1 MQCPTCTAVLGS
13 RGAPWAKAQR
23 WRELVVGPSDAYS
36 SGRRSLVV
44 EWAEVGGE
52 KGMQSVAE
60 EEAGKKSGAS

>member
-1 MQCPTCTAVLGS
+1 M
-13 RGAPWAKAQR
+13 
-23 WRELVVGPSDAYS
+23 
-36 SGRRSLVV
+36 VV